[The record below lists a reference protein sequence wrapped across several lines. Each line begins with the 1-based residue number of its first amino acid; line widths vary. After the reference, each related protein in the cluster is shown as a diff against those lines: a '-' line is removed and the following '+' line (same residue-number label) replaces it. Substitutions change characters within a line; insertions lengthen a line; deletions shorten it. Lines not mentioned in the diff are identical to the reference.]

1 MVLSPQD
8 LPEIS
13 PESPALIPHLN
24 RETAAPPAIQPDEYF
39 KRQGYDPDAVN
50 ISMTQQVES
59 REAMLFRHR
68 REEME
73 LLARI
78 EKDKEEYAHQR
89 LKEYLGYSVGI
100 ILITVLVSISIAFM
114 CNKNASPDAQ
124 GWARTTLTS
133 VITAIGG
140 YVFGNKGN
148 VSK

>member
-1 MVLSPQD
+1 MVLSPQN
-8 LPEIS
+8 LPNGS
-13 PESPALIPHLN
+13 SKSPALIPSLSP
-24 RETAAPPAIQPDEYF
+24 EAPTVRAIQPEEYF
-39 KRQGYDPDAVN
+39 KHKGYDPETVN

-59 REAMLFRHR
+59 REAMLFRHK
-68 REEME
+68 REEIE

-78 EKDKEEYAHQR
+78 EKEKEEQSHQR

-100 ILITVLVSISIAFM
+100 VLISVLVSISIAFM

-140 YVFGNKGN
+140 YVFGSKNKAG
-148 VSK
+148 S